1 MSRLTETQYD
11 ATYNEAAS
19 GSFPDNTV
27 RAITEAIIRQYG
39 QDIKDSFVFAYT
51 PVELTGAAS
60 ITTPGK
66 YTYTGGTATLT
77 LYAGASS
84 NYGKE
89 VTIAHRGTN
98 PSDITV
104 NDSVGTPIRLISYG
118 EVVTFYYDNI
128 TSTWIE
134 K

>member
-19 GSFPDNTV
+19 GSFPDNTI
-27 RAITEAIIRQYG
+27 RAITEAVVRQFG
-39 QDIKDSFVFAYT
+39 QDLKDSFVFAYA
-51 PVELTGAAS
+51 PVETTGNTS
-60 ITTPGK
+60 ITRPGK
-66 YTYTGGTATLT
+66 YTHTGGAATFT
-77 LYAGASS
+77 LYAGSSS
-84 NYGKE
+84 NTGKE

-104 NDSVGTPIRLISYG
+104 NNSSATLVRIISYG
-118 EVVTFYYDNI
+118 EVVTLYYDDI
-128 TSTWIE
+128 ISDWIE